1 MQTTLVNNEVANV
14 ANQKVENCI
23 FTETFPILVLLK
35 YAVLFI
41 KKKKK
46 KARVACHLIKNNDHI
61 TPVTPTSM

>member
-14 ANQKVENCI
+14 AKQKVENRI

-46 KARVACHLIKNNDHI
+46 KK
-61 TPVTPTSM
+61 PE